1 MHYGKGKKEKGGK
14 MEKGG
19 RERKEDGCI
28 MGKERKNKRRWMKTD
43 ALWERK
49 ERKRRERKNR

>member
-14 MEKGG
+14 MGKGG